1 MMKPEIKICVS
12 LTDEVLMKIKS
23 RIEVDKHEELIRPVL
38 YEAAKILEAS
48 GKPKKKKVAEFI
60 REHIDA
66 LVKEYAS
73 EYPLWEA
80 RALKYAKEHKHG
92 VSHQLIEAIY
102 YDKIWS
108 KKFSEANSDE

>member
-1 MMKPEIKICVS
+1 MMKREIKICVS
-12 LTDEVLMKIKS
+12 LTDDVLMKIKS
-23 RIEVDKHEELIRPVL
+23 LIENEKHEELIRPVL
-38 YEAAKILEAS
+38 YEVAKMLEAS

-60 REHIDA
+60 HEHIET

-108 KKFSEANSDE
+108 KKFSEAKSDE

>member
-1 MMKPEIKICVS
+1 MKSELKICVS
-12 LTDEVLMKIKS
+12 LTDEALMKIKGS
-23 RIEVDKHEELIRPVL
+23 IEDEKHEELIRPAV
-38 YEAAKILEAS
+38 YEVAKILEKS
-48 GKPKKKKVAEFI
+48 GKPKKKKLGEFI
-60 REHIDA
+60 IEHVDA

-80 RALKYAKEHKHG
+80 RALKYAKDHKHG

-108 KKFSEANSDE
+108 KKFPETNGDE